1 LPIGDIKKEID
12 IKNKLDNNTTL
23 LSKPSSGDINTVNSM
38 NEGSSSNSTNNGSGN
53 NPEQIAEETSA
64 SGSASASV
72 SRSNIPTDIPVVN
85 TAPLYG
91 VQVPKVPV
99 PQVPAVSEY
108 LEGDKSDSSSVCSSI
123 HTNDSE
129 NTINKKVSKLFQEE
143 EQKQLDE
150 QEQINLKLAL
160 HLSSLEYQNKNIQD
174 MQPQDVVD
182 STGRDK
188 GKGKLIEDEEE
199 NSSVP
204 ISKTSEIN
212 PNSEVPVDN
221 ATVGTPSAT
230 EPKVQKKVT
239 FSSDTKLGPSQDMP
253 SNKEGRFIEDGKA
266 VEFDVEEYNRK
277 NIRKAIISNL
287 NLDIDYTNNKELT
300 SNNETETSSS
310 EEDQNYSSLNSET
323 DDNKNNKKK

>member
-1 LPIGDIKKEID
+1 MPLSDIKKEID
-12 IKNKLDNNTTL
+12 IKNKLDNTTL
-23 LSKPSSGDINTVNSM
+23 QYKPSSGYINPVNSM
-38 NEGSSSNSTNNGSGN
+38 NEGSSSNSTNKGSGS

-64 SGSASASV
+64 SA

-108 LEGDKSDSSSVCSSI
+108 LEGDKSDNSSVCSSI

-143 EQKQLDE
+143 EQKQKQLDE

-160 HLSSLEYQNKNIQD
+160 HLSSLEYQSRNIQE
-174 MQPQDVVD
+174 MQPQDIVD

-188 GKGKLIEDEEE
+188 GKGKLIENEGE
-199 NSSVP
+199 NSSAP

-212 PNSEVPVDN
+212 PNSEVPE
-221 ATVGTPSAT
+221 TVKTPSAT

-239 FSSDTKLGPSQDMP
+239 FSSETKLGHNQDMP
-253 SNKEGRFIEDGKA
+253 SHKEGRFIEDGKA
-266 VEFDVEEYNRK
+266 VKFDVEEYNRK
-277 NIRKAIISNL
+277 NIRKAIIASL

-300 SNNETETSSS
+300 SNNENEASSS
-310 EEDQNYSSLNSET
+310 EEDQNYSSLNSDT
-323 DDNKNNKKK
+323 NDSKNNKKK